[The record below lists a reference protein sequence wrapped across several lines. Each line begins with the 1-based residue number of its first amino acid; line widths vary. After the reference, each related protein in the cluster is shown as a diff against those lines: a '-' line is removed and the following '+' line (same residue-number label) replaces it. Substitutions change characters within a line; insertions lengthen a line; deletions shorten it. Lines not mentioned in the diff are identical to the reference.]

1 MRRLALLLTI
11 LVAGLQLTCATGVL
25 NRDSQL
31 RMGRLSNGLT
41 YYIYPNRQPK
51 GEAVYRLFVRA
62 GSAMEDDSQLGLA
75 HFLEHVAFSGTRHF
89 PGQAIMHFLQSNGAK
104 FGTDLNAQTSFTET
118 EYKLQLPTANRS
130 VVDSTLLLLADWA
143 CGGMSITP
151 AAVERERGIIL
162 SERRQRNGS
171 GTGNRQHFLDELF
184 ASSIYARR
192 LPIGDSTIVSR
203 ATAEQLHR
211 FYEQCYTPSRMAVAV
226 VGDVDVNRVEKL
238 IKRYFSALKSSVKA
252 PQPDLSL
259 PPYTQPSVQVFTSR
273 GAEDN
278 VFEMIARGPMPPAVV
293 TADDYRDYLLRAMIN
308 RLFKLRFTTVSFAD
322 PAYADA
328 SIQYAPLLGA
338 AGVLDASATLSKGK
352 IESGITGVSSSDIM
366 QSIYS
371 DFSAGNRFV
380 SLRDELALMQRFLP
394 AVDSV
399 AVLQA
404 MRRILPA
411 SPRHYML
418 TGNAG
423 DIQLNDSALWRL
435 IASVEQE
442 PVPARYYTPMTAPDS
457 LCDVPYRRHIVSE
470 HPIPEL
476 HATDIRLDNG
486 TRVIYRQTAADR
498 DRITVSGFRRGGQY
512 AVDSAHYVTGI
523 VGPPIVTLSGAGDF
537 TRDALSAYLSGTTA
551 SVRFLVDKQRT
562 GVSGM
567 AQLSDME
574 TMFQLLWLRWVH
586 PRLDHDVYQ
595 LTMSKIGESDST
607 RHTTPQDAFT
617 DEMKRVLNGD
627 SYIFRKLTT
636 DRIRK
641 EVREADVLPVMRRW
655 FYGPADGYTFIV
667 SSAAPLDSLRPVIET
682 YIGGLPGGKGRPVD
696 EAPARHAVGRD
707 TVIVAA
713 SPTSGRAV
721 VTMLSLQYRDSTEY
735 FDRQLLQDLVKNVL
749 RQALLNS
756 LRTRLGKV
764 YSVSVGLSST
774 PYPSFEQQ
782 GSVSFVC
789 QPADVDTLLTAT
801 RQVIRQLVS
810 HPDQFDDLMVDAKAS
825 LLKDYRRQSQRSAY
839 WTTWIRNAIYTGNE
853 DWPRLLSY
861 EQRLQSVTGRQ
872 LADFLRQAF
881 VEARHVTGQMFNT
894 AAPGAVHK
902 ML

>member
-1 MRRLALLLTI
+1 
-11 LVAGLQLTCATGVL
+11 
-25 NRDSQL
+25 
-31 RMGRLSNGLT
+31 
-41 YYIYPNRQPK
+41 
-51 GEAVYRLFVRA
+51 
-62 GSAMEDDSQLGLA
+62 
-75 HFLEHVAFSGTRHF
+75 
-89 PGQAIMHFLQSNGAK
+89 
-104 FGTDLNAQTSFTET
+104 
-118 EYKLQLPTANRS
+118 
-130 VVDSTLLLLADWA
+130 
-143 CGGMSITP
+143 
-151 AAVERERGIIL
+151 
-162 SERRQRNGS
+162 
-171 GTGNRQHFLDELF
+171 
-184 ASSIYARR
+184 
-192 LPIGDSTIVSR
+192 
-203 ATAEQLHR
+203 
-211 FYEQCYTPSRMAVAV
+211 
-226 VGDVDVNRVEKL
+226 
-238 IKRYFSALKSSVKA
+238 
-252 PQPDLSL
+252 
-259 PPYTQPSVQVFTSR
+259 
-273 GAEDN
+273 
-278 VFEMIARGPMPPAVV
+278 
-293 TADDYRDYLLRAMIN
+293 
-308 RLFKLRFTTVSFAD
+308 
-322 PAYADA
+322 
-328 SIQYAPLLGA
+328 
-338 AGVLDASATLSKGK
+338 
-352 IESGITGVSSSDIM
+352 M

-839 WTTWIRNAIYTGNE
+839 WTTWIRNAIYT
-853 DWPRLLSY
+853 RLLSY

-881 VEARHVTGQMFNT
+881 VEARHVTGIM
-894 AAPGAVHK
+894 K
-902 ML
+902 